1 MQTHSRIAVAG
12 ATGGVGRH
20 PEGSCLTVLDE
31 LSGVLSAVSHNQ
43 MSKAAAMLED
53 RQRRWF
59 FCGQGRSGL
68 AAQMAAMRLMHVG
81 FTTHV
86 VGETTAP
93 AVVQGDG
100 LVAISATGE
109 TPLTLYLARLAR
121 DLGAEVLAV
130 TSRGDSTLAGVAQTR
145 IELPISGTEQFGG
158 TLFEQSALLVLDALV
173 LDITADEPRAYA
185 FMQTRHA
192 NLQ

>member
-1 MQTHSRIAVAG
+1 MKQARTTI
-12 ATGGVGRH
+12 
-20 PEGSCLTVLDE
+20 LDE
-31 LSGVLSAVSHNQ
+31 VSGVLSAVSGNQ
-43 MSKAAAMLED
+43 MSEAARLLDD

-68 AAQMAAMRLMHVG
+68 VAQMAAMRLMHVG

-93 AVVQGDG
+93 SMLQGDG

-109 TPLTLYLARLAR
+109 TPLTLHFARLAR
-121 DLGAEVLAV
+121 DLGAVVLAM
-130 TSRGDSTLAGVAQTR
+130 TSRADSTLASVAQTR
-145 IELPISGTEQFGG
+145 IELPTSCTNQFGG

-173 LDITADEPRAYA
+173 LEITAGDPQAYA
-185 FMQTRHA
+185 SMQTRHA